1 MAQVT
6 ALLALL
12 FTVSSYVHTQTLTP
26 CSVRH
31 EAACL
36 AAMRS
41 LYTNISAYWFGTR
54 FATDCPPGSGGLVC
68 GNSDPSGTSLLT
80 RLLGNNAADASGL
93 SFVVNVTYPITL
105 PANGSDRTYPG
116 CGRIVDV
123 PLTRSQYF
131 SIDALSST
139 VYPPFDLRE
148 LPEVTWPAE
157 QNALYTVM
165 MYDVGFSFMH
175 ALYINVAGGRLQ
187 GGDTIFAHFGP
198 LNPLE
203 RVNPYMWVVFR
214 QQGPLDV
221 SSISSLY
228 RTLDPQTQS
237 VFARDFV
244 APLGLSMQ
252 SYGINVVMVTTDE
265 YAAARIRSLGFMNR
279 CPVYYGQWMNSYI
292 QGRGGL
298 PSLPVKFNLSVSI
311 DVSFSAPTITYTS
324 CDIVYQRSPVNFTV
338 DYQNRELLGAVEARL
353 TPQVSL
359 LPVEIFDQPPSVT
372 LRDRMYTLMMYD
384 PTPEIGQTDQNSYV
398 HWMIV
403 NIRGTD
409 ITSGDVVYDWLLPMT
424 PRLNQLYLF
433 VLLEQT
439 TPVSPT
445 TAISFGATDCH
456 PYIIRRCKFRA
467 GDFIRYNNLSLVGMR
482 HLRVIPDTYQ
492 QYMSYM
498 VTNFRTKAQSCW
510 GEAPDPPQCPVRSGS
525 TQSKPAGVMSVLA
538 VMASYLTFRN

>member
-1 MAQVT
+1 MEQVPV
-6 ALLALL
+6 LLAFLL
-12 FTVSSYVHTQTLTP
+12 TISYNVDAQTSTP
-26 CSVRH
+26 CSFQRNG
-31 EAACL
+31 ACL
-36 AAMRS
+36 SAMRS
-41 LYTNISAYWFGTR
+41 LFTNTSAYWFGTR
-54 FATDCPPGSGGLVC
+54 FATDCPPGSGGLLC
-68 GNSDPSGTSLLT
+68 TNLNPSGTSLLT

-93 SFVVNVTYPITL
+93 SFVVNVTYGITL
-105 PANGSDRTYPG
+105 PADGSDRTYPG

-187 GGDTIFAHFGP
+187 GGDTIVDYFGP
-198 LNPLE
+198 GNPLE

-221 SSISSLY
+221 FTISSFF
-228 RTLDPQTQS
+228 RTLQS
-237 VFARDFV
+237 QSQNVFVRDFV
-244 APLGLSMQ
+244 LPLRLSMQ

-265 YAAARIRSLGFMNR
+265 YAAARIRSINFLNR
-279 CPVYYGQWMNSYI
+279 CPVYYGQWMNRYI

-298 PSLPVKFNLSVSI
+298 PSLPVRFDLSVSI
-311 DVSFSAPTITYTS
+311 DVSFTAPAITYTS
-324 CDIVYQRSPVNFTV
+324 CDVVYQRSPVNLTV
-338 DYQNRELLGAVEARL
+338 DYRNVELLGAVEARL

-359 LPVEIFDQPPSVT
+359 VPIEILNQPPSVT

-439 TPVSPT
+439 APVSPT

-510 GEAPDPPQCPVRSGS
+510 GEAPDPPQCPVRSGG
-525 TQSKPAGVMSVLA
+525 TQAKAAGVMSVLA